1 MKGLSVTYK
10 TLIYLISTVL
20 FTILGLLYGKRKKI
34 QQINDPNFMRQP
46 ISSTPSTI
54 IDNSET
60 IREEV
65 DNDDDDLY
73 DDDSHVVDVD
83 HEQVRDG
90 APNAARPLIEL

>member
-34 QQINDPNFMRQP
+34 QQINDPNFMRQS
-46 ISSTPSTI
+46 ISPAPSTM

-60 IREEV
+60 RHEKV

-73 DDDSHVVDVD
+73 DDSHVVDVD
-83 HEQVRDG
+83 HEKVRDG

>member
-20 FTILGLLYGKRKKI
+20 FTMLGLLYGKRKKI

-46 ISSTPSTI
+46 ISSTPSTM
-54 IDNSET
+54 IDNSVA
-60 IREEV
+60 IHEEV

-73 DDDSHVVDVD
+73 EDSHVIDVD
-83 HEQVRDG
+83 HEHVRDG
-90 APNAARPLIEL
+90 APNAGRPLIEL